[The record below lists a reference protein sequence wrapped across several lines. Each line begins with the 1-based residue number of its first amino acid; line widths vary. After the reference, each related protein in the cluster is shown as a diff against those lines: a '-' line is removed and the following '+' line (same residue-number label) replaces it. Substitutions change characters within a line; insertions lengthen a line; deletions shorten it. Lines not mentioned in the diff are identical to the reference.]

1 MSHFMSTEKWEED
14 SMVLDMRPM
23 LRGETKHIHI
33 DYLLTPD
40 LPDGAQF
47 DGDAH
52 VLGDV
57 TDEEIGRAHV

>member
-1 MSHFMSTEKWEED
+1 
-14 SMVLDMRPM
+14 MVLDMRPM

-52 VLGDV
+52 VVGDV
-57 TDEEIGRAHV
+57 TDEAG